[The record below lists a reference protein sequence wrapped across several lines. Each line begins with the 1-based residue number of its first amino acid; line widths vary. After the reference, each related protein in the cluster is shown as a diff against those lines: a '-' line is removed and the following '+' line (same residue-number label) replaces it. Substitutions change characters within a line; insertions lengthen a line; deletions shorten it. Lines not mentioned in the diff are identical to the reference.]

1 MPELRFIT
9 SEDDAGERIDSYLS
23 GISDFSRT
31 RIQKLI
37 DDDRI
42 LVNGNKVKANYR
54 IKGIEEI
61 LLSYDEVPPMQV
73 LPQKM
78 DLDIVYEDEDLLVIN
93 KPKGMVVHPAVGHHD
108 QTLVNGLLYHS
119 ESLSGVNGMF
129 RPGIVHRLDKDTS
142 GLLVC
147 AKNDEAHVFL
157 SEQLAD
163 KRCYRSYYALV
174 EGIIPHDE
182 GEINAPIARD
192 KKDRQKMAVAA
203 GGKESLTLFKVLER
217 FADSTLVECE
227 LKTGRTHQIRVHMS
241 YIGFPVVNDPKYGK
255 KKPMDDSG
263 QYLHAYK
270 LSFIHP
276 RTKER
281 MTFTTELPEYF
292 KAMIESKRAGNGQ

>member
-9 SEDDAGERIDSYLS
+9 SDDDAGERIDSYLS

-37 DDDRI
+37 DEDRI
-42 LVNGNKVKANYR
+42 LVNGERVKANFR
-54 IKGIEEI
+54 IKGSEEI
-61 LLSYDEVPPMQV
+61 LLTYEEVPPMQI
-73 LPQKM
+73 LPQQM
-78 DLDIVYEDEDLLVIN
+78 ELDIVYEDDDLIVIN
-93 KPKGMVVHPAVGHHD
+93 KPKGMVVHPAVGHRDH
-108 QTLVNGLLYHS
+108 TLVNGLLYHS
-119 ESLSGVNGMF
+119 KTLSGVNGMF

-147 AKNDEAHVFL
+147 AKNDEAHLFL
-157 SEQLAD
+157 SEQLSD

-192 KKDRQKMAVAA
+192 KKDRQKMAVSA

-241 YIGFPVVNDPKYGK
+241 YIGFPVVNDPKYGRR
-255 KKPMDDSG
+255 KPLDDSG

-270 LSFIHP
+270 LSFLHP
-276 RTKER
+276 KTHER
-281 MTFTTELPEYF
+281 MTFTTELPDYF
-292 KAMIESKRAGNGQ
+292 KTMIENKRAGNG